1 MMKIQL
7 PKDGS
12 SDFRA
17 DRLDFDDIGWPNLE
31 NLENHDI
38 EKIENFTKNLKK
50 NVLPKCS

>member
-7 PKDGS
+7 PEDGS

-31 NLENHDI
+31 NLENRNI
-38 EKIENFTKNLKK
+38 EKIQIFDQK
-50 NVLPKCS
+50 SF